1 MTATDI
7 VDALEEVALLLELG
21 GENHFK
27 VRAYSNA
34 ARVVS
39 YSPESL
45 PDLVNKAL
53 AGEIKGIGPAIAEA
67 VAELF
72 HKGRY
77 HYLEQLRDSFP
88 KGVLEMLNIPGLGA
102 KKVKVLYEELEIDS
116 ISKLETACRKN
127 EISELKG
134 FGLKT
139 EQNILAGIQ
148 RIKSFSG
155 QFLYS
160 EAIPQAQAL
169 LDYLKQS
176 KFCKEAFIAGSLR
189 RGKEVVK
196 DIDVLAVST
205 APTKLMTHFINYP
218 LADSVSSNGE
228 TKSSIILESG
238 IAVDLRVV
246 AKDEISSAL
255 LHFTGS
261 KDHNTELRSIAQAQ
275 GYKLNEYG
283 LHKGIKKVKTGSEED
298 IYKKLGL
305 AFIPPELR
313 ESMGECAH
321 AEKFSKA
328 KKQFDDLLE
337 EKDIKGIL
345 HAHCTYSD
353 GKNSLEEMALATK
366 ELGYEYLGITD
377 HSQSAAYAG
386 GLKPAEILKQFK
398 EIDKLNKKL
407 APFKIFKGIE
417 SDILGDGSLDY
428 SEEILE
434 QFDFVIASVHSR
446 FKMTEEEMTA
456 RIITAIEN
464 PYTTILGHSS
474 GRLLLRREPYKIDT
488 QKILKAAA
496 ENNVVVEINA
506 NPQRLD
512 LDWRYHKRA
521 IELGVKLAICP
532 DAHSIAGLLHVKFG
546 IAVARKGWVTKE
558 NILNCLSLKDLEK
571 FLDAKK
577 TR

>member
-102 KKVKVLYEELEIDS
+102 KKVKTLYEELNIDS
-116 ISKLETACRKN
+116 ISKLEHACKKHQ
-127 EISELKG
+127 ISELKG
-134 FGLKT
+134 FGEKT

-148 RIKSFSG
+148 RIHSFSG

-160 EAIPQAQAL
+160 EAIPQADAL
-169 LDYLKQS
+169 LKYLQQS
-176 KFCKEAFIAGSLR
+176 KFCNTAFIAGSLR
-189 RGKEVVK
+189 RGKEIVK
-196 DIDVLAVST
+196 DIDLLAVSKT
-205 APTKLMTHFINYP
+205 PAKLMTHFINYP

-246 AKDEISSAL
+246 AEDEINSAL

-261 KDHNTELRSIAQAQ
+261 KDHNTELRGIAQAQ

-283 LHKGIKKVKTGSEED
+283 LHKGTKKIKTNSEED

-305 AFIPPELR
+305 SFVPPELR
-313 ESMGECAH
+313 ESMGECAQ
-321 AEKFSKA
+321 AEKLFKT
-328 KKQFDDLLE
+328 KKQFEKLLE
-337 EKDIKGIL
+337 VKDLKGIL
-345 HAHCTYSD
+345 HTHSTYSD
-353 GKNSLEEMALATK
+353 GKNSLEEMAVATK
-366 ELGYEYLGITD
+366 ELGFEYLGITD

-386 GLKPAEILKQFK
+386 GLKSAEVLKQFK

-407 APFKIFKGIE
+407 APFKILKGIE

-428 SEEILE
+428 PEEILK
-434 QFDFVIASVHSR
+434 QFDFVIASIHSR
-446 FKMTEEEMTA
+446 FKMTEEEMTK

-474 GRLLLRREPYKIDT
+474 GRLLLRREPYQIDI
-488 QKILKAAA
+488 QKMLKAAA
-496 ENNVVVEINA
+496 KNNVVVEINA
-506 NPQRLD
+506 DPLRLD
-512 LDWRYHKRA
+512 LDWRYHKKA

-532 DAHSIAGLLHVKFG
+532 DAHSIAGLSHIKYGV
-546 IAVARKGWVTKE
+546 AVARKGWVTKK
-558 NILNCLSLKDLEK
+558 NILNCLSLKELEE
-571 FLDAKK
+571 FLNAKK
-577 TR
+577 KR